1 MKKILFT
8 GGGSAGHVVPNL
20 ALIDA
25 LKKGFDRTAFY
36 ISAAVA
42 IVIAMFMMKHNA
54 TWYGLMLA
62 LTVPLAVSYLSICLF
77 LSWQEDRQR
86 KRKQK

>member
-1 MKKILFT
+1 MQLFFMFLPIVASLIIL
-8 GGGSAGHVVPNL
+8 
-20 ALIDA
+20 IYA

-42 IVIAMFMMKHNA
+42 MVIAMFMMKHDA

-86 KRKQK
+86 KRKQN